1 MIMAIKI
8 IAELW
13 RGAKSYRKRQ
23 KKTERQR
30 EDTYWGVVF
39 WLEKEENVLSW
50 NMSNRKSL
58 DDEELTHC
66 GRFYAFQLKSRLSF
80 TLGLGKTEN

>member
-1 MIMAIKI
+1 MIMDIKI

-13 RGAKSYRKRQ
+13 RGAKSYRERQ

-39 WLEKEENVLSW
+39 WLEKEENVFSW
-50 NMSNRKSL
+50 NMSNRKVL
-58 DDEELTHC
+58 MM
-66 GRFYAFQLKSRLSF
+66 KS
-80 TLGLGKTEN
+80 